1 MMRTPWN
8 SPLINTLTTDDAGR
22 LQQIFM
28 SLSFELSEMR
38 KEVEDL
44 KRLVASM
51 DRRGYGVRP

>member
-8 SPLINTLTTDDAGR
+8 SPLINTLTTYDAGR